1 MILPLL
7 LVPLLLIPAAPA
19 QTAVSNPPKK
29 MTPPPPTAPRPFEF
43 PKFTSRKLANGL
55 TVFVVEDH
63 RLPLVNYSLQVQAGK
78 LNVPPAKSGLASAT
92 AALLREGAGGRSAQ
106 QIALAVDSAGGSLS
120 AVAGDDFTSV
130 TATFMKSHAPL
141 ALELLAG
148 IVRRPAFEQEEIERW
163 LEQQLS
169 NLAVQYND
177 AEYLLPLAAARTI
190 YGTHPYGYPAD
201 GTPGSLQS
209 LTHADIAAFHKE
221 HYVPSRAWLAIA
233 GDVTSAEA
241 FAAAE
246 KAFGDWKSAARRR
259 KAPPAP
265 PAPKAQVLLADK
277 PDAVQ
282 SQIWV
287 GHLGVPRR
295 HPDYL
300 TLQVAN
306 QIFGGSFNSRVN
318 MKLRANE
325 GLTYGAGSS
334 FRGQR
339 LAGSFSVGTFT
350 RTEKTAAAVQFIVGL
365 IREWRESPATAAEL
379 SEAKAYLIGSYSVD
393 LETAGAAAGRVLT
406 QAVFDLPSDYYPN
419 FRERI
424 QAITME
430 SLHAAV
436 RRHVNPEKLTIA
448 VAGQTSA
455 FAKAL
460 EKYGPVRVIPLAR
473 LDPSAPDLTASQPK

>member
-1 MILPLL
+1 MNLLLLLAPLL
-7 LVPLLLIPAAPA
+7 LAPAAPA
-19 QTAVSNPPKK
+19 QTAPAAPFKK
-29 MTPPPPTAPRPFEF
+29 MTPPPPTAPRPFQF
-43 PKFTSRKLANGL
+43 PKFTSKKLANGL
-55 TVFVVEDH
+55 SVYVIEDH
-63 RLPLVNYSLQVQAGK
+63 RLPLVNYSLQIQAGK
-78 LNVPPAKSGLASAT
+78 LNVPPAKNGLASAT
-92 AALLREGAGGRSAQ
+92 AALLREGAGDRTAQ

-120 AVAGDDFTSV
+120 AVAGDDFTSI
-130 TATFMKSHAPL
+130 TATFMKPHAPL
-141 ALELLAG
+141 ALELLAD
-148 IVRRPAFEQEEIERW
+148 IVRRPAFAQQEIERW

-169 NLAVQYND
+169 SLAVQYND

-209 LTHADIAAFHKE
+209 LTRADIATFHKE

-233 GDVTSAEA
+233 GDVAAAEA

-246 KAFGDWKSAARRR
+246 KAFGDWKAATRRR
-259 KAPPAP
+259 KTPPPP
-265 PAPKAQVLLADK
+265 PAPKAQVLLIDK

-282 SQIWV
+282 SQLWV
-287 GHLGVPRR
+287 GHLAIPRQ

-325 GLTYGAGSS
+325 GLTYGAGSN

-339 LAGSFSVGTFT
+339 FSGSFSVSTFT
-350 RTEKTAAAVQFIVGL
+350 RTEKTAAAVQFIVDL
-365 IREWRESPATAAEL
+365 IREWRENPATTAEL
-379 SEAKAYLIGSYSVD
+379 AEAKAYLIGSYSVD
-393 LETAGAAAGRVLT
+393 LETAGAAASRVLT
-406 QAVFDLPSDYYPN
+406 QAVFGLPPDYYPK
-419 FRERI
+419 FRERV

-430 SLHAAV
+430 SLQAAV
-436 RRHVNPEKLTIA
+436 RRHVNPDKLTIA

-455 FAKAL
+455 FAKEL
-460 EKYGPVRVIPLAR
+460 EKYGPVRVIPLAQ
-473 LDPSAPDLTASQPK
+473 LDPAAPDLKAP